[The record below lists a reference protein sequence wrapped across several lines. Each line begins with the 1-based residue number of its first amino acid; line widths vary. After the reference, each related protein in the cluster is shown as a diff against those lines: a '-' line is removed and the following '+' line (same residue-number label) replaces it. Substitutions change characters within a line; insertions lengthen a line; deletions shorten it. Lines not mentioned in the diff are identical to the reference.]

1 MILNSTQQAALREAR
16 ALLDDL
22 ADVGALGAPDAA
34 AVRAG
39 SAALSA
45 LLAAAFGETEV
56 AANAT
61 DRALASAI
69 EAERLLN
76 P

>member
-16 ALLDDL
+16 DLLDDL
-22 ADVGALGAPDAA
+22 AERGALGAPDAE

-39 SAALSA
+39 CAALGA
-45 LLAAAFGETEV
+45 LVSFGEAEV
-56 AANAT
+56 VANAT
-61 DRALASAI
+61 DRAIAHAI

-76 P
+76 A